1 MLEIGLERLDAGVEV
16 FCLHP
21 AGVDLRGEL
30 GNAIRLERQVL
41 LQGGDLGPEIVEES
55 FVSNGLGGQL
65 VLADAGAVELALEG
79 LDPLVTGAEFGDLGF
94 VACRAHRGL
103 HGGELGAERRG
114 FLGRLIEAC
123 LKILVGDDVLLPALV
138 SAVLRSHEMSL
149 P

>member
-1 MLEIGLERLDAGVEV
+1 MLEISFERLDAGVEV

-21 AGVDLRGEL
+21 AGVGLRGEL

-41 LQGGDLGPEIVEES
+41 LQGGDLGPEIAEES

-65 VLADAGAVELALEG
+65 VLADAGTVELALEG
-79 LDPLVTGAEFGDLGF
+79 LDPLVTGAELGDLGF
-94 VACRAHRGL
+94 VAGRAHRGL
-103 HGGELGAERRG
+103 HGGELSAERRG

-123 LKILVGDDVLLPALV
+123 LKILVGDDVLRPALV
-138 SAVLRSHEMSL
+138 SAVLRSHEMTL